1 MKTKFRLASLIG
13 LTSLACF
20 AGDSAFAQGADA
32 YQLGYNV
39 MYIPRY
45 EYINTMSMNQD
56 AREYYAVFIISWKNN
71 GNTRLPVNDRYEIA
85 TSKGEKADAG
95 FHPMVKKHIESKKN
109 FSASTGK
116 LGWLNPGESKYT
128 IAIFDPI
135 SDTTPSFVFKIRGL
149 PGLDAQ
155 PDKMMSVSEYT
166 HLKDFIVRDER
177 NGRDPSIVWEKD
189 PDTQFKNRY
198 IAHWR
203 QTKFYRAE
211 DK

>member
-1 MKTKFRLASLIG
+1 MKLQFVALVG
-13 LTSLACF
+13 VVSLACLTGG
-20 AGDSAFAQGADA
+20 AVLAQGTDA
-32 YQLGYNV
+32 YPLAYNV
-39 MYIPRY
+39 MYVPRY
-45 EYINTMSMNQD
+45 EYINTMSMNQE
-56 AREYYAVFIISWKNN
+56 AREYYAVFIISWKNT
-71 GNTRLPVNDRYEIA
+71 GNTRLPVNDKYSIA

-95 FHPMVKKHIESKKN
+95 FHPMVKKHIEAKRN

-116 LGWLNPGESKYT
+116 IGWLNPGESKYT

-135 SDTTPSFVFKIRGL
+135 SDTTPSFLFKVRGL
-149 PGLDAQ
+149 PGLDSQ
-155 PDKMMSVSEYT
+155 PDKLMIVAEYT
-166 HLKDFIVRDER
+166 HLKDFIVRDEK

-189 PDTQFKNRY
+189 PDPQFKNRY